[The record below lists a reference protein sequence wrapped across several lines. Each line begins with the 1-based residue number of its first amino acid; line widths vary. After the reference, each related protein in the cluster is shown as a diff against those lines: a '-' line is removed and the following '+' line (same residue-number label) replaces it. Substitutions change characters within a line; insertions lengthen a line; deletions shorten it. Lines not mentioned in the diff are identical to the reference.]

1 MAAIHRNTPSLSVP
15 QSQHTALVL
24 EFNCLYTR
32 DVRRKS
38 KRWQDGFLR
47 YHTFNKRVM
56 LYDIPRN
63 FIGDTH
69 WTAGELQDGDELTL
83 DKDGVIVQVAE
94 AVGQTETDLTDLRK
108 SKKKPAVEHASSPP
122 ALAPAPQTPVGVR
135 GFGSTAARAGPT
147 QLKHRSLN
155 ALLGTPKGPIGKA
168 TIPAKS
174 PFELRHRDVN
184 DVENEQWEA
193 GRPPKRQ
200 RIEKQKSPP
209 APLGKENPLWARTND
224 ARQKSKQSVQAQD
237 VIDLR
242 EDEPDPFLPGFSSDA
257 LVPPSSPVREIPAP
271 KKPSASESSSPAFQR
286 QKTPEHLKRPSRQKL
301 EQSGSRI
308 NKEGNRVKPPG
319 RSELDGNSAETA
331 RRRCGPDVARTQAEK
346 APEAPFSTK
355 HVASRNSQHA
365 EGGATLR
372 FASSAP
378 KKKMLLC
385 QDQLTSKP
393 KRMSS
398 TDTDNTADGLL
409 DATLDEEGED
419 RRPAERAKSQRQV
432 LDERLAKIRKKE
444 LKARERALQERRQ
457 DLPAKVLDSMSCAS
471 RGRLSGEVE
480 QRAENS
486 SRERLQ
492 SPTQQDRLNTSGNA
506 TARSSTSQPLPDP
519 AETRPVQSRMQQP
532 DHGLRLEDKVN
543 DDFTRRSDLLEGG
556 DTPQEPA
563 VQQEHKR
570 APKRKKVG
578 IGRKEIRESAS
589 SCHRKPDGQEQST
602 KAIDADTDT
611 ASLPARA
618 QSLTSAEGQPAAAT
632 IDDLQL
638 SAPKENTQFQQA
650 VSDSNNHKDPKQRR
664 TPGAPMRITPSPS
677 KQPPQ
682 SPPVADT
689 NVSCAS
695 PQALNPVHQRPS
707 EAHLPTADNPA
718 APPPPPQQ
726 KKFIQPLPRP
736 TRSTVRLNT
745 SAEGTATVMLGR
757 PFQPPKPPVPKAKS
771 AEAAMPA
778 GAADPWSREAFDLFE
793 WRPPNWD
800 EERWCFK
807 D

>member
-1 MAAIHRNTPSLSVP
+1 MAAIYRNTPSLSIP
-15 QSQHTALVL
+15 QSQNTALVL

-47 YHTFNKRVM
+47 YHTFNKRAM

-63 FIGDTH
+63 LIGDTH

-94 AVGQTETDLTDLRK
+94 AVGKTETDLTDLRK
-108 SKKKPAVEHASSPP
+108 SKKKPAVEHASLPP

-168 TIPAKS
+168 TLPAKS
-174 PFELRHRDVN
+174 PFELRHKDVN

-200 RIEKQKSPP
+200 RIEKPKSTP
-209 APLGKENPLWARTND
+209 APLGKETPLWAKTND
-224 ARQKSKQSVQAQD
+224 ARQKIKQSVQAQD

-242 EDEPDPFLPGFSSDA
+242 EDEPDPFLPGFSSNA
-257 LVPPSSPVREIPAP
+257 LVPPSSPVREIAAP
-271 KKPSASESSSPAFQR
+271 KKPSASESSSPAFQK
-286 QKTPEHLKRPSRQKL
+286 QKTPEHLKRPSRQKF
-301 EQSGSRI
+301 EHSGSRS
-308 NKEGNRVKPPG
+308 NEEGNQVKPAG
-319 RSELDGNSAETA
+319 RGEFDGNSAGTA
-331 RRRCGPDVARTQAEK
+331 IRRRGPDVARIQTEK
-346 APEAPFSTK
+346 ASEAPSSTK
-355 HVASRNSQHA
+355 HVASRNSQST

-378 KKKMLLC
+378 KKKTLLC
-385 QDQLTSKP
+385 QDQLASKP
-393 KRMSS
+393 KTL
-398 TDTDNTADGLL
+398 TDTDTAVDGLL
-409 DATLDEEGED
+409 DATSD

-444 LKARERALQERRQ
+444 FKAREKALQERRQ
-457 DLPAKVLDSMSCAS
+457 DLPAKALDSTSNGPH
-471 RGRLSGEVE
+471 GRLSGEVE
-480 QRAENS
+480 QRTESS

-492 SPTQQDRLNTSGNA
+492 LPTQQDRLNTSGDT
-506 TARSSTSQPLPDP
+506 TAHSSISQPPADP
-519 AETRPVQSRMQQP
+519 AETRPIQSRMQQP
-532 DHGLRLEDKVN
+532 AHGLHPEDNVN
-543 DDFTRRSDLLEGG
+543 HDLTRRSDLPEGG
-556 DTPQEPA
+556 DTPQEPV
-563 VQQEHKR
+563 VQQEHKS

-578 IGRKEIRESAS
+578 IGRKAIRESAS
-589 SCHRKPDGQEQST
+589 SCYRKPDGQEQST
-602 KAIDADTDT
+602 KAMDADTD
-611 ASLPARA
+611 APPFPGRA
-618 QSLTSAEGQPAAAT
+618 QSLTSAEGQSAAAT

-638 SAPKENTQFQQA
+638 SAPKEDRQFQRV
-650 VSDSNNHKDPKQRR
+650 VSNSNDHKGPKQKR
-664 TPGAPMRITPSPS
+664 TAGAPMRITPSPS
-677 KQPPQ
+677 KQPSQ
-682 SPPVADT
+682 SHSAADLD
-689 NVSCAS
+689 VSHAL
-695 PQALNPVHQRPS
+695 PQAPNPVHQRPS
-707 EAHLPTADNPA
+707 ETHPSTADTPA

-726 KKFIQPLPRP
+726 RKFIQPLPRP

-757 PFQPPKPPVPKAKS
+757 PFQPPKPPVSKAKS
-771 AEAAMPA
+771 AEAAIPA
-778 GAADPWSREAFDLFE
+778 GAAAPWSREAFDLFE

-807 D
+807 E